1 MAQAELISCRGRVAR
16 VGTIPIAPPCRGSP
30 LPSVRESP
38 GVGISYGVRC

>member
-1 MAQAELISCRGRVAR
+1 MAQAELISCRGR

-30 LPSVRESP
+30 LTSVRESP